1 MPQLLTIR
9 TNAGGQVQKI
19 EFDGKSYLSIPVVSI
34 KEGVWNG
41 ELVPG
46 SELEKSV
53 PGWNGRPVILDH
65 PKIDGQF
72 VSANIPEVLSQTIG
86 MIQNARWE
94 DNKLKFDAWV
104 ELEENRDKDF
114 STLIEK
120 ITKGQLVEGS
130 TGYFRDLEESTG
142 MVGGKSYIGIASNLI
157 PDHYAFLLKDIGAC
171 SIKDG
176 CGAPRVNEV
185 MMETQTEVNPEN
197 VDGFLT
203 VFTKFIT
210 NILKKEEIKTM
221 EDEKTALI
229 GKITANQ
236 RNKLSPEALGKMSPC
251 ELKTLAEMLEDAPA
265 AEVPA
270 ETPEPEQ
277 PIQDNAGSMDDRM
290 KKCEAMIASLAEKM
304 DKFGK
309 SVKANTDQEKAQL
322 ITQLTANQQQFTGEE
337 LAAMELP
344 QLRKL
349 DSLLT
354 VPNYGGRRFPQTNAG
369 DSDWEPYKAPE
380 VTVNGQ

>member
-1 MPQLLTIR
+1 
-9 TNAGGQVQKI
+9 
-19 EFDGKSYLSIPVVSI
+19 
-34 KEGVWNG
+34 
-41 ELVPG
+41 
-46 SELEKSV
+46 
-53 PGWNGRPVILDH
+53 
-65 PKIDGQF
+65 
-72 VSANIPEVLSQTIG
+72 
-86 MIQNARWE
+86 
-94 DNKLKFDAWV
+94 
-104 ELEENRDKDF
+104 
-114 STLIEK
+114 
-120 ITKGQLVEGS
+120 
-130 TGYFRDLEESTG
+130 
-142 MVGGKSYIGIASNLI
+142 
-157 PDHYAFLLKDIGAC
+157 
-171 SIKDG
+171 
-176 CGAPRVNEV
+176 
-185 MMETQTEVNPEN
+185 METQTEVNPEN